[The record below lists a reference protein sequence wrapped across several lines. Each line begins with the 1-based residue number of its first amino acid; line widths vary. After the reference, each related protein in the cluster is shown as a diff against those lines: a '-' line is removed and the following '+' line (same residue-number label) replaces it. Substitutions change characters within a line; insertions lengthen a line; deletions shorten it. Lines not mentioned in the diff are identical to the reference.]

1 MKFKNFGY
9 HVKFLEEKREN
20 CHIFVRPKK
29 PECLQSSDP
38 ILFSRESTKNYI
50 DLYSYVLW
58 KVKKLMIK

>member
-50 DLYSYVLW
+50 DLYSYVL
-58 KVKKLMIK
+58 